1 MEDVPEPIL
10 HFKFRAVGHM
20 QAATSFA
27 IDAEANSISAGL
39 YSTFKASLAIANDL
53 RRRVA
58 GIYLL
63 ATK

>member
-1 MEDVPEPIL
+1 
-10 HFKFRAVGHM
+10 M